1 MLELIPEQYHTL
13 YNTIITLL
21 PTITA
26 LAAQIITFI
35 ITIKKIFAAMTEN
48 TKQCTD
54 KCNEL
59 MSGNDIKEL
68 KALVSEV
75 IEENKKLKDDYKKMI
90 EICTRV
96 KLKKEQNLEESKQIH
111 ENTNA

>member
-1 MLELIPEQYHTL
+1 MLELIPEQYHEL
-13 YNTIITLL
+13 YNVIITLL

-26 LAAQIITFI
+26 LLAQIITLI
-35 ITIKKIFAAMTEN
+35 ITINKLFSAMAKN
-48 TKQCTD
+48 TKECTD

-68 KALVSEV
+68 KTLVAKV
-75 IEENKKLKDDYKKMI
+75 VEENTRLKADYERMT

-96 KLKKEQNLEESKQIH
+96 KIKREENYD
-111 ENTNA
+111 ENHQEIQK